1 MMTAVPFSR
10 WATQLTS
17 RPGRVLAAALLAT
30 LALVPLLLRLRIDSD
45 VVDLFP
51 QTSAEAQAFARFSR
65 AFVAE
70 QSLIIVVEGDDPER
84 LRKLTDEYA
93 AALSQS
99 RDVAEVR
106 WRVSAATGTLLRD
119 HLLALL
125 TDDELQVALARL
137 QPGAVEAQA
146 RRLRSLLSA
155 PGGSSL
161 APVLTT
167 DPLELLQLVS
177 ARLSHGLPV
186 DARSGYFQSADGKA
200 VMLFV
205 RPRAPTSD
213 YAADRRLIAEA
224 GALAERL
231 GARVTHDGLFRG
243 GAQPLGPSGAAGGA
257 ERSEI
262 IVGFTGA
269 CAFWMYYQDWLHR
282 DMQLS
287 TVLSGIAVLVLFGVF
302 FRAVRALPLVAL
314 PLVIGVVWTAAAA
327 QLLYG
332 RINAVSLAFGTIL
345 VSIGIDVPIQ
355 LYNRLREELATS
367 PPLPALETTVRAL
380 AGPSLTATLA
390 PAAVFFACALSA
402 YRGLAELGVLAGI
415 GLILNWLAMLT
426 IFPALLAALP
436 HRWWARPAHASR
448 TGGMLGA
455 LGRLAAGR
463 PRALLIVA
471 AVVGVAATPL
481 AWRAHFDRRLLQ
493 QPPSMPPVRV
503 QAELERK
510 FGERDRALIV
520 LVEDGDKE
528 RALERADAW
537 LGEVDRLRRA
547 GLARSYSST
556 SALFPS
562 LATQQARR
570 ALLERG
576 DVAAGAQR
584 LERALEEAGFDV
596 APFQPFLQQLR
607 HGAPPLTL
615 ADPAAKEL
623 GFLVRAHVHDD
634 DGRRTV
640 ATYVYPAPGKDAAV
654 VAALRAFAA
663 HGPTGGVVTGAPVLE
678 GTLLALLSRDTLK
691 VTVASGLAV
700 ALLLGVYYRRW
711 RPWIA
716 VMLPLLLAWV
726 LFAAALGALGLPLNL
741 YNLLA
746 VPLVIGYGIDDH
758 IFIVHRYEAEPSAGA
773 ARVLAT
779 TGRAIVLTSLSTMAG
794 FAGLA
799 VARFD
804 GLRLLGL
811 SGALAVLLCLTA
823 AFLVLPA
830 LLTLLYARRG

>member
-1 MMTAVPFSR
+1 M
-10 WATQLTS
+10 QLTS
-17 RPGRVLAAALLAT
+17 RPGRVLLAALVAT
-30 LALVPLLLRLRIDSD
+30 VALVPLIVKLRIDSD

-51 QTSAEAQAFARFSR
+51 QQSVEAQAFARFSR

-70 QSLIIVVEGDDPER
+70 QSLIIVVEGDEPER
-84 LRKLTDEYA
+84 LRKLADEYA
-93 AALSQS
+93 AALSAAPE
-99 RDVAEVR
+99 VAEVR

-125 TDDELQVALARL
+125 GEDELKTALARL

-146 RRLRSLLSA
+146 RRLRSLLTA
-155 PGGSSL
+155 PGGSAL

-167 DPLELLQLVS
+167 DPLELLPLVS

-205 RPRAPTSD
+205 RPHALTSD
-213 YAADRRLIAEA
+213 YAADRHLIDEA
-224 GALAERL
+224 SAIAERL
-231 GARVTHDGLFRG
+231 GARVSRDGRFHG
-243 GAQPLGPSGAAGGA
+243 GAQP
-257 ERSEI
+257 E
-262 IVGFTGA
+262 VGFTGA

-287 TVLSGIAVLVLFGVF
+287 TVLSGVAVLVLFGVF

-314 PLVIGVVWTAAAA
+314 PLGIGVVWTAAAA

-355 LYNRLREELATS
+355 LYNRLREELATQA
-367 PPLPALETTVRAL
+367 PLGALGTTVRAL

-390 PAAVFFACALSA
+390 PAAVFFACALSS

-426 IFPALLAALP
+426 VFPALLAALP
-436 HRWWARPAHASR
+436 HSWWARPAHASR
-448 TGGMLGA
+448 TGGLLGA
-455 LGRLAAGR
+455 LGRLAARR
-463 PRALLIVA
+463 PRRLLAVA
-471 AVVGVAATPL
+471 AFVGIAAAPL

-520 LVEDGDKE
+520 LVEDADKE
-528 RALERADAW
+528 RALERSDAW
-537 LGEVDRLRRA
+537 LGEVERLRRA
-547 GLARSYSST
+547 GLVRSYSST
-556 SALFPS
+556 SALFPAA
-562 LATQQARR
+562 ATQRQRRELLVRGDAQQGAERLRR
-570 ALLERG
+570 ALEG
-576 DVAAGAQR
+576 V
-584 LERALEEAGFDV
+584 GFDV
-596 APFQPFLQQLR
+596 QPFEPFLHQLAD
-607 HGAPPLTL
+607 GAPTLTL
-615 ADPAAKEL
+615 ADPAAREL

-634 DGRRTV
+634 AGGRTV
-640 ATYVYPAPGKDAAV
+640 ATYVYPAPGKDGAV
-654 VAALRAFAA
+654 VAALRAFAVKS
-663 HGPTGGVVTGAPVLE
+663 GTGGVVTGAPVLE
-678 GTLLALLSRDTLK
+678 GTLLSLLSRDTLV
-691 VTVASGLAV
+691 VTIASALAV
-700 ALLLGVYYRRW
+700 ALLLGLYYRRW
-711 RPWIA
+711 RPWVA
-716 VMLPLLLAWV
+716 VMLPLVLAWV
-726 LFAAALGALGLPLNL
+726 LFAAALGALDLPLNL

-758 IFIVHRYEAEPSAGA
+758 VFLVHRYEAEPTAGA
-773 ARVLAT
+773 GRVLAT

-823 AFLVLPA
+823 AFAVLPA
-830 LLTLLYARRG
+830 LLSLLYRRDGSA